1 MCVLKSAQF
10 CVRERLRVMVTAI
23 AEKKKKSKRVSYVP
37 LLLMMV
43 PGLIYLFVNNY
54 LPMFGITIAFKNLDF
69 QKGILASD
77 WCGLQN
83 FEYLF
88 KTKDAFIMIRNTLC
102 YNVVFIFGGL
112 IFSLAIAVM
121 MTEISKM
128 KIAKFIQPAICFPN
142 MVSIIIVAYLVYA
155 FLGSDGFVNN
165 TILHGEGI
173 SWYKE
178 SKYWPAILIIVNFW
192 KSAGYG
198 AIIYIASISGI
209 DKSLYEAARLDGA
222 TKMQQVFKITL
233 PIIRPMIILML
244 LMSVGKIFNSD
255 FGLFLQVPMNSGM
268 LYETTQTIDTYVY
281 RALMERNDVSMSSA
295 ASVFQA
301 VLGFIL
307 VMISNLIVRRIDS
320 DSALF

>member
-1 MCVLKSAQF
+1 MKAA
-10 CVRERLRVMVTAI
+10 VTR
-23 AEKKKKSKRVSYVP
+23 KKGKRVSYIP
-37 LLLMMV
+37 LILMMT
-43 PGLIYLFVNNY
+43 PGLIYLFINNY
-54 LPMFGITIAFKNLDF
+54 LPMFGITIAFKKIDF
-69 QKGILASD
+69 QKGILQSD
-77 WCGLQN
+77 WCGFQN

-102 YNVVFIFGGL
+102 YNIVFIFVGL
-112 IFSLAIAVM
+112 VLSLAIAVM
-121 MTEISKM
+121 MTEISKL

-155 FLGSDGFVNN
+155 FLGADGFINH
-165 TILHGEGI
+165 TILQGNGI
-173 SWYKE
+173 GWYRE
-178 SKYWPAILIIVNFW
+178 AKYWPFILTLVHFW
-192 KSAGYG
+192 KTAGYG
-198 AIIYIASISGI
+198 AIIYIASMSGI

-222 TKMQQVFKITL
+222 TKMQQIFKITL

-244 LMSVGKIFNSD
+244 LLSIGKIFNTD
-255 FGLFLQVPMNSGM
+255 FGLFLQVPMNSGA

-301 VLGFIL
+301 VLGFAL
-307 VMISNLIVRRIDS
+307 VMISNLIVRKVDK

>member
-1 MCVLKSAQF
+1 MADVGIK
-10 CVRERLRVMVTAI
+10 I
-23 AEKKKKSKRVSYVP
+23 KKTKRVSYVP
-37 LLLMMV
+37 LFFMLL
-43 PGLIYLFVNNY
+43 PGLIYIAVNNY
-54 LPMFGITIAFKNLDF
+54 LPMFGITIAFKNLDY
-69 QKGILASD
+69 QKGILGSD
-77 WCGLQN
+77 WCGFRN

-112 IFSLAIAVM
+112 VLSLAIAVM
-121 MTEISKM
+121 MTEIGKL

-155 FLGSDGFVNN
+155 FLGADGFINN
-165 TILHGEGI
+165 SLLHGEGI
-173 SWYKE
+173 SWYRE
-178 SKYWPAILIIVNFW
+178 PKYWPFILTIVNFW
-192 KSAGYG
+192 KGAGYG

-209 DKSLYEAARLDGA
+209 DKSLYEAAKLDGA
-222 TKMQQVFKITL
+222 SKMQQIFKITL

-244 LMSVGKIFNSD
+244 LLSIGKIFNTD

-268 LYETTQTIDTYVY
+268 LYSTTQTIDTYVY
-281 RALMERNDVSMSSA
+281 RALMELNDVSMSSA

-307 VMISNLIVRRIDS
+307 VLASNLVVRKIDS

>member
-1 MCVLKSAQF
+1 MADVGIK
-10 CVRERLRVMVTAI
+10 V
-23 AEKKKKSKRVSYVP
+23 KKTKRVSYVP
-37 LLLMMV
+37 LFFMLL
-43 PGLIYLFVNNY
+43 PGLIYIAVNNY
-54 LPMFGITIAFKNLDF
+54 LPMFGITIAFKNLDY
-69 QKGILASD
+69 QKGILGSD
-77 WCGLQN
+77 WCGFRN

-112 IFSLAIAVM
+112 VLSLAIAVM
-121 MTEISKM
+121 MTEIGKL

-155 FLGSDGFVNN
+155 FLGADGFINN
-165 TILHGEGI
+165 SLLHGEGI
-173 SWYKE
+173 SWYRE
-178 SKYWPAILIIVNFW
+178 PKYWPFILTIVNFW
-192 KSAGYG
+192 KGAGYG

-209 DKSLYEAARLDGA
+209 DKSLYEAAKLDGA
-222 TKMQQVFKITL
+222 SKMQQIFKITL

-244 LMSVGKIFNSD
+244 LLSIGKIFNTD

-268 LYETTQTIDTYVY
+268 LYSTTQTIDTYVY
-281 RALMERNDVSMSSA
+281 RALMELNDVSMSSA

-307 VMISNLIVRRIDS
+307 VLASNLVVRKIDS